1 MCKHKNGLFLFYAN
15 SLPGRRFVMSGSV
28 SPLPWTGN
36 KGCIYTTIDAFM
48 PPHRTYVEACMGS
61 AEVFLRK
68 KPVEKE
74 IINDYNG
81 DLVRFFRVLQRNENL
96 ERLIGRLFLS
106 FNSEQIFRANKALLA
121 EVPNILDDLTETSVI
136 IENTQWNDFDL
147 AVAFYENQV
156 FSFSSTGKNFAITKK
171 DMTKRFGRLI
181 AACARLRNA
190 TIMHRDY
197 KDCISYSA
205 GEDAFILLDP
215 PYKGTEDYYQKSSFG
230 SDEHAKLFGF
240 MNEVHVEYPPEADI
254 VRWIFQAYLR
264 GMSTAEIAK
273 DLTDRGIPTKNGK
286 EKWKSSKISYMLS
299 NERYIGDCC
308 YQKTYRGTTVP
319 FKQSKN
325 HGEEDMYYATGTHA
339 PIVEKDLFE
348 KVQVLLKKRKEQFTK
363 ATTQNIYPL
372 TSRIRCS
379 ECGSF
384 YRRKV
389 RSGGIKWVCARH
401 EEDFKACN
409 SNYYSEERI
418 YDGFLSMVN
427 KLRFGQENILGQ
439 VIAKLE
445 YAAQQYKRNNKT
457 AMQISQKIAEINA
470 TILKLNELRSK
481 G

>member
-1 MCKHKNGLFLFYAN
+1 
-15 SLPGRRFVMSGSV
+15 MSGSV